1 MKTHLLRS
9 GIVAAALAI
18 SLSACASD
26 GAGTRSAVEPSAILG
41 TWTVDATFASPEQPF
56 VDFAE
61 DGTWSASD
69 GCNRVQGTWE
79 LGAEGS
85 MTTTAGPS
93 TLIACDGA
101 QLPLAIALV
110 DYVQL
115 DGETLVIYSSE
126 ESTVTELVR
135 TDDPT
140 VGPAG
145 LPIGQWVESDAVG
158 AAFLTLAADGS
169 VNGDDGCNVL
179 IGSWELAADGAV
191 EFEPFAS
198 TRKFCEGVDTWLGA
212 SALGRIQGGVMTL
225 QDMSGTVL
233 GQLALK

>member
-1 MKTHLLRS
+1 MKAQLLRG
-9 GIVAAALAI
+9 GIVVAVLAI
-18 SLSACASD
+18 SLSACASNGP
-26 GAGTRSAVEPSAILG
+26 GARSAVEASAILG

-69 GCNRVQGTWE
+69 GCNRVLGTWE
-79 LGAEGS
+79 LETDGT

-101 QLPLAIALV
+101 QLPLAVALV

-115 DGETLVIYSSE
+115 DGETLVIHSSE

-145 LPIGQWVESDAVG
+145 LPIGQWVESDEAG
-158 AAFLTLAADGS
+158 APFLTLAADGS
-169 VNGDDGCNVL
+169 ATGDDGCNRL
-179 IGSWELAADGAV
+179 IGTWELADDGAV
-191 EFEPFAS
+191 TFGPFAS
-198 TRKFCEGVDTWLGA
+198 TLKFCEGVETWLGGA
-212 SALGRIQGGVMTL
+212 ALGRIQGGVMTL
-225 QDMSGTVL
+225 QDASGTVL
-233 GQLALK
+233 GQLALN